1 MEQEIIIESLLQGE
15 TKQIQW
21 KVCDFCKVDVDVS
34 KWAVHTYKRSH
45 KRAFKKCN
53 ISIKINPLD
62 YNINILKNELNDIK
76 LQIDCIL
83 NKLSNINNI

>member
-1 MEQEIIIESLLQGE
+1 MEEQKLNIKRCE
-15 TKQIQW
+15 
-21 KVCDFCKVDVDVS
+21 FCKVDVDS
-34 KWAVHTYKRSH
+34 RKWAQHTYLRSH

-53 ISIKINPLD
+53 ISIKLDPLD

-83 NKLSNINNI
+83 KKLSELNNIE